1 MEGLE
6 DMPDFWDMGDDEDAP
21 GEHCDAMPEKGLPI
35 IASKE
40 NPGIYRSN
48 PLTPLSYCSSSFLR
62 TDKKPTETSSTFTA
76 APKQLPNGNYE
87 YVGTN
92 IGDVRF

>member
-21 GEHCDAMPEKGLPI
+21 GEHSDAMPEKGLSV
-35 IASKE
+35 IASNE

-48 PLTPLSYCSSSFLR
+48 PLTPLILLIVVIFAHRQETYKDFVHVHR
-62 TDKKPTETSSTFTA
+62 RTETVTERE
-76 APKQLPNGNYE
+76 L
-87 YVGTN
+87 
-92 IGDVRF
+92 